1 MFANLKNSAPF
12 FFICYNKIKNV
23 LSTCS
28 YTLFTVHEKKYCHF
42 SKKEQKKSSPR
53 GIDKA
58 FCCYSSKNVKPSKF
72 MFKIYTKSKT

>member
-1 MFANLKNSAPF
+1 MFTNLKNSAPF

-42 SKKEQKKSSPR
+42 SKKEQKKARQEELTKPL
-53 GIDKA
+53 IENP
-58 FCCYSSKNVKPSKF
+58 KNKVLKQTSNF
-72 MFKIYTKSKT
+72 MLL